1 MSQPELFHETLN
13 DALREVVQ
21 ALGGAKKVGA
31 LMRPDIVGAD
41 TAGRWIHDCL
51 NPERAHR
58 FDPDQ
63 VLWLL
68 REGRKAGCHAAMRF
82 LAAECGYAEPVPIDP
97 KVQEDRLLDDLRSS
111 ALTLRVALEKIE
123 RLEAQRTTVPNFLRK
138 VP

>member
-1 MSQPELFHETLN
+1 MQPELFHESLN
-13 DALREVVQ
+13 DALRAVVQ
-21 ALGGAKKVGA
+21 AMGGAKKVGVA
-31 LMRPDIVGAD
+31 MRPELAMEP
-41 TAGRWIHDCL
+41 AARWVLDCL
-51 NPERAHR
+51 NPDRRER
-58 FDPDQ
+58 FDPEQ

-68 REGRKAGCHAAMRF
+68 REGRKANCHAAMAY